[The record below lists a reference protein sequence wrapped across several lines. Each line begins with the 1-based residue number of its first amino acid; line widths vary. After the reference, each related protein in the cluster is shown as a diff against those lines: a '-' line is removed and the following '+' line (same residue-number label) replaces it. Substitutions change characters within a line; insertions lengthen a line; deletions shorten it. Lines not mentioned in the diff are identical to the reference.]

1 MPSTTEPSEILGSA
15 PDGTRREPTF
25 KVIRLVATSAISWED
40 AAQRAVREAC
50 KTIRSLDYA
59 RVMEMDTVLREGS
72 PPRFRVKLEMAFQ
85 VDRHRPN
92 PIAGQPDVVVRRYLI
107 VANETLAGDI
117 IPGLVADRV
126 AAGPSE
132 FHILVPASPSK
143 ETQRLRALVGDPVS
157 GYSAV
162 DLVGLQE
169 AQSRDRERARERLN
183 TFLDRLDAHRTMLT
197 SEIGRPDPFA
207 AITQVMGRSSFDEII
222 ISTGQP
228 GVSRWLRLDLPS
240 RVQRAF
246 PVPVVVVHP
255 PGS

>member
-1 MPSTTEPSEILGSA
+1 MTSTVDSVA
-15 PDGTRREPTF
+15 PDGARREPTF
-25 KVIRLVATSAISWED
+25 KVIRLVGTSAVSWED
-40 AAQRAVREAC
+40 AAQRAVAEAS
-50 KTIRSLDYA
+50 KTIHNLDSA
-59 RVMEMDTVLREGS
+59 RVMEMDTVIRDGSSLRY
-72 PPRFRVKLEMAFQ
+72 RVKLEMAFQ
-85 VDRHRPN
+85 VDRRRPN
-92 PIAGQPDVVVRRYLI
+92 PVAGEPDVVVRRYLI

-117 IPGLVADRV
+117 VPGLVADRV

-132 FHILVPASPSK
+132 FHILVPASPSR

-169 AQSRDRERARERLN
+169 AQARDRERARERLE
-183 TFLDRLDAHRTMLT
+183 TFVDRLSDFRSMIT

-246 PVPVVVVHP
+246 PIPVVVVHP
-255 PGS
+255 KQ